1 MCPAGAGGAARQL
14 FEVSCTQADGFD
26 IKINEGCR
34 TKHFPFIDFTNS
46 FVWGDSAVKKMAT
59 PTGSA
64 GTDVVTG
71 WSGGTCTNV
80 KLSATGTVTDLDG
93 ANSWNMK
100 MPLTNCAIQA
110 TEGTDANT
118 SKKYIEYALYW
129 NSQLLDSQL
138 ATQQLYQIGQVKM
151 TCRVDPFQLDA
162 PVVKVTEDA
171 DAISDPAAS
180 RIDIRSALSLKIRKF
195 AFTDTDKVDEAG
207 LTAVTVTSTVAGTPV
222 LSQTLKAGSDYTDLT
237 ANDKVAIGD
246 YMELKLVD
254 TSTPTANAI
263 LSAYS

>member
-1 MCPAGAGGAARQL
+1 MCPAVGGQSREL

-34 TKHFPFIDFTNS
+34 TKHFPFVDFTNS
-46 FVWGDSAVKKMAT
+46 FVWGDSAIKKMAT
-59 PTGSA
+59 PSGSA
-64 GTDVVTG
+64 GTDVVAG

-80 KLSATGTVTDLDG
+80 KLASTGAVTDSDG
-93 ANSWNMK
+93 ANSWNLK
-100 MPLTNCAIQA
+100 MPLTNCGIAA
-110 TEGTDANT
+110 SEVTDATTN
-118 SKKYIEYALYW
+118 KKYIEYALYW
-129 NSQLLDSQL
+129 NSQLIDSQL

-222 LSQTLKAGSDYTDLT
+222 LSQTLKAGSDYTDLA

-254 TSTPTANAI
+254 TSTTPNEI
-263 LSAYS
+263 LLAYS